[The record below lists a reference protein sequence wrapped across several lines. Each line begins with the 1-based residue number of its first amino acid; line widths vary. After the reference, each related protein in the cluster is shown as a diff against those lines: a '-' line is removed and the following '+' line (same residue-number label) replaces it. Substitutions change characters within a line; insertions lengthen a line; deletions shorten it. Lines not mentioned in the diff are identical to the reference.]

1 MQFHAVA
8 IIWNEAIFP
17 TLLENGAGSTRG
29 NTMITIAGV
38 PVKTRVPLTA
48 WVIAG
53 LLMLV
58 SLVSTLTHIAPSVMV
73 ADQRAV
79 IINHQASM
87 N

>member
-1 MQFHAVA
+1 MVA

-17 TLLENGAGSTRG
+17 ALLENGAGSTRG

-53 LLMLV
+53 VLMLV
-58 SLVSTLTHIAPSVMV
+58 SLASTLTHIAPSVMV
-73 ADQRAV
+73 ADQSAV

>member
-1 MQFHAVA
+1 MVA

-17 TLLENGAGSTRG
+17 ALLENGAGPTRG

-53 LLMLV
+53 VLMLV
-58 SLVSTLTHIAPSVMV
+58 SLASTLTHIAPSVMV
-73 ADQRAV
+73 ADQSAV

>member
-1 MQFHAVA
+1 
-8 IIWNEAIFP
+8 
-17 TLLENGAGSTRG
+17 
-29 NTMITIAGV
+29 MITIANV

-53 LLMLV
+53 LLTLV
-58 SLVSTLTHIAPSVMV
+58 SLASTLTHTASGFMV
-73 ADQRAV
+73 ADQRTV